1 MRDRYGSAVSRA
13 WRGESGSHREG
24 HIRHN
29 HLDVL
34 IAHDCP
40 RCAARDAVRLEN
52 GEYFCPWCLNA
63 WSASSGLILDRDT
76 GREQDFLVDLARAFE
91 QD

>member
-1 MRDRYGSAVSRA
+1 MRLSMNSLHCWSSSATCS
-13 WRGESGSHREG
+13 
-24 HIRHN
+24 I
-29 HLDVL
+29 
-34 IAHDCP
+34 DCP